1 MQKELD
7 ADPPLVD
14 GHAASNGYDE
24 SLATIKGR
32 FLVRSTK
39 EKILI
44 EIQTTYLDIQIGK

>member
-14 GHAASNGYDE
+14 AHAASNGYDE

-44 EIQTTYLDIQIGK
+44 EIQTNLLGYPHR